1 MEHPLSKS
9 NEFLFSQVIL
19 EREVSGISAHRLVNP
34 KWHSIL
40 FTGGTGFIGGF
51 LLKEIIENT
60 KANIYCLIRCF
71 SEMEG
76 KERLVKSMQEKDIW
90 KEEYRSRI
98 KVIIGDLS
106 LPKLGLSK
114 NKFSHLADK
123 IDIIFHFG
131 ASINWVSNYTRVAQ
145 ANVLSFIELLNLA
158 TARKIKPIHYSS
170 SMSIYAS
177 AKKSLYKPIL
187 ENEIFQEPSSLYGG
201 YCQSK
206 WVCEK
211 IVEQARMRNV
221 PINLY
226 RIGEV
231 KGDSTTGL
239 SDLKS
244 FVNLFMCFCIMAQ
257 MAPETYRNAKFKF
270 VPVYYIAKVILH
282 ISKNIEGNGKN
293 FQFNSTQIFTLEE
306 MVNEMNECGF
316 EVKLVSNDVWEKA
329 LNDGSELAKRIK
341 TIFRKL
347 NINKETQEVSLF
359 DIGQNIFLRC
369 HDTSN
374 TDQVMNGSNIICG
387 KMIDD
392 GILEKYFNYILR
404 NIKYAINN

>member
-19 EREVSGISAHRLVNP
+19 ERELSGISGHRPVNP
-34 KWHSIL
+34 KWHSIF

-51 LLKEIIENT
+51 LLKELLENT
-60 KANIYCLIRCF
+60 KAIIFCLIRC
-71 SEMEG
+71 SSKGEG
-76 KERLVKSMQEKDIW
+76 KERLVKSMQEKDLW

-106 LPKLGLSK
+106 MPKLGLSK
-114 NKFSHLADK
+114 NTLSHLAAD

-131 ASINWVSNYTRVAQ
+131 ASINWISNYIREAQ
-145 ANVLSFIELLNLA
+145 ANVLSFIELLDLA
-158 TARKIKPIHYSS
+158 TTGKIKPIHYSS
-170 SMSIYAS
+170 SMSVYAS
-177 AKKSLYKPIL
+177 AKKYFDKPIL
-187 ENEIFQEPSSLYGG
+187 ENEIFQEPGSLYGG

-211 IVEQARMRNV
+211 IVEEARMRNV

-244 FVNLFMCFCIMAQ
+244 FVNLFMCFCIVAK
-257 MAPETYRNAKFKF
+257 MAPETYRNAKFNF
-270 VPVYYIAKVILH
+270 IPVDYIAKGILH
-282 ISKNIEGNGKN
+282 ISRNIEGKGMN

-306 MVNEMNECGF
+306 MVNEMNACGF
-316 EVKLVSNDVWEKA
+316 EVKLVSDDVWEKA
-329 LNDGSELAKRIK
+329 LNHGSELSRRIK

-359 DIGQNIFLRC
+359 DIGQNIFLRY

-374 TDQVMNGSNIICG
+374 TDQALNGSNIKCG

-404 NIKYAINN
+404 NVKYAINN